1 MSKKLK
7 QQDSTNAS
15 NVLYTL
21 LCGVDSDKIEGF
33 VFWLGVMCENKGI
46 IQNGDKFEL
55 MWYVND
61 EAKNLWEGVNS
72 KELPLYTT
80 KQIMKRYLDTHTH
93 NVSHIPERGD

>member
-1 MSKKLK
+1 MKKEEK
-7 QQDSTNAS
+7 QQVSTEPS

-21 LCGVDSDKIEGF
+21 LCGVDSDKIEGLL
-33 VFWLGVMCENKGI
+33 FWIGLMCGNKGLR
-46 IQNGDKFEL
+46 QNGDKFEL

-80 KQIMKRYLDTHTH
+80 KQIMKRYLDTYTT
-93 NVSHIPERGD
+93 